1 MATWKKIITA
11 ADDANYK
18 NSNVAY
24 DSDGSGTLPVSNGG
38 TGATTL
44 TNKAVLISQDTGTD
58 AVGAVALTT
67 SGQIIIG
74 GTSGPAAA
82 TLTQGDNM
90 TITNADG
97 AITLAS
103 ADTDTVYT
111 LPEATSSAM
120 GGLELFSDTDQ
131 SVAAESVSATAS
143 RTYGLQLNSA
153 GQGVIN
159 VPWTDTD
166 TDTVYTLPEATSS
179 AMGGLELFSDTD
191 QSVAAESVSATASR
205 TYGLQLNSAGQGV
218 INVPWSNTTTT
229 ADVQTAL
236 AALDGDD
243 TTYIGDAGN
252 DTAVEIRGDLTVSGT
267 TTTVN
272 TEEIKL
278 ADNII
283 VLNSNYTG
291 ASPTD
296 AGLTVERGSKVDSS
310 FFWDESAASFAM
322 TTTGDYYSDTTTETS
337 ITTSVCPIA
346 VQSSAPT
353 QMPHQG
359 SLWYDTDNDTLYVA
373 TVNTSIENP

>member
-1 MATWKKIITA
+1 
-11 ADDANYK
+11 
-18 NSNVAY
+18 
-24 DSDGSGTLPVSNGG
+24 
-38 TGATTL
+38 
-44 TNKAVLISQDTGTD
+44 
-58 AVGAVALTT
+58 
-67 SGQIIIG
+67 
-74 GTSGPAAA
+74 
-82 TLTQGDNM
+82 
-90 TITNADG
+90 
-97 AITLAS
+97 
-103 ADTDTVYT
+103 